1 MRRSK
6 GFSIIEFMVAMM
18 VLFLIGGT
26 ALISFWVFW
35 GAHQMDSDY
44 VQAREEIEYAFQVL
58 GRDFTNI
65 SLGMPNNREG
75 NGNFSEAFRGIDEDN
90 SPIMF
95 FMGEDGA
102 DWGGPILLRWH
113 PASNM
118 PEYFDSGR
126 IRHAVTETVNHGGND
141 VFIGDELIYTAAIPA
156 TSLTPGTSV
165 TGSIL
170 KVNAPTPAPNNE
182 EPLQGILFTFPL
194 IQTNGVTDLNN
205 YTDEG
210 RPAAIINDSL
220 SQRNPRSWVTFPG
233 LALPLLVRGWNTG
246 SNTLQLVV
254 APHSRKANLPH
265 GGISGFEEIY
275 LVKAA
280 RVFVNGRNQLVQ
292 EIYGDDFNDSP
303 ALETAAS
310 SFVRIL
316 AENIAGVVFMFDPAG
331 RTLTMHIAAM
341 GVSPRPATGAAVVQ
355 PPNWP
360 IVSEDANNSLLS
372 DDALER
378 RIVVGNRTWRIRN

>member
-1 MRRSK
+1 MRKSR
-6 GFSIIEFMVAMM
+6 GFSVIEIIVAMM
-18 VLFLIGGT
+18 VFFLIGGT
-26 ALISFWVFW
+26 ALISFWIFW
-35 GAHQMDSDY
+35 SAHQMDRDY

-113 PASNM
+113 PTSNM
-118 PEYFDSGR
+118 PEYFDGGR

-141 VFIGDELIYTAAIPA
+141 VFIGDELIYAAAIPA
-156 TSLTPGTSV
+156 TSLTSSGASV
-165 TGSIL
+165 NGSIL
-170 KVNAPTPAPNNE
+170 KVDDAMLSGERDVPINGRQFP
-182 EPLQGILFTFPL
+182 FTL
-194 IQTNGVTDLNN
+194 IQTNGVTDLVN
-205 YTDEG
+205 YTEEG
-210 RPAAIINDSL
+210 RHAGIINDSL

-233 LALPLLVRGWNTG
+233 LALPLRVRGWDTG
-246 SNTLQLVV
+246 SNTLQLAV
-254 APHSRKANLPH
+254 APNSRKELF
-265 GGISGFEEIY
+265 GILSGFEEIY

-280 RVFVNGRNQLVQ
+280 RVFVNSQNQLVQ

-303 ALETAAS
+303 AFETAVS

-316 AENIAGVVFMFDPAG
+316 AENIASVVFMFDPAG
-331 RTLTMHIAAM
+331 RTLTMYVAAM
-341 GVSPRPATGAAVVQ
+341 GVSPNPATGAAIVQ

-360 IVSEDANNSLLS
+360 IVSEDANNSLLP
-372 DDALER
+372 DDTLER
-378 RIVVGNRTWRIRN
+378 RIVVGSRTWRVRN